1 MKKAITPAIV
11 NAAIIGT
18 NNIAG
23 PPINPPNTSDRIV
36 VGSNVANDTNDDDD
50 DSVAALLISTS
61 VVGVVNNSVGID
73 VAFNGVDIDIV
84 FATFEDGTKACT
96 DDSNAAIQ
104 KKRTYD
110 MILFIMLKSCT
121 LLSGSF

>member
-1 MKKAITPAIV
+1 MV
-11 NAAIIGT
+11 SAAIIGT
-18 NNIAG
+18 SKIAG

-50 DSVAALLISTS
+50 SVAALLISTS
-61 VVGVVNNSVGID
+61 VVDVVNNSVGID

-84 FATFEDGTKACT
+84 FAILDTGGTKACT

-110 MILFIMLKSCT
+110 MILFILMKNVNY
-121 LLSGSF
+121 

>member
-1 MKKAITPAIV
+1 MKNAITPAMV
-11 NAAIIGT
+11 SAAIIGT
-18 NNIAG
+18 SNIAG

-36 VGSNVANDTNDDDD
+36 VGSNVANDTNDDD

-96 DDSNAAIQ
+96 DDSNAA
-104 KKRTYD
+104 
-110 MILFIMLKSCT
+110 M
-121 LLSGSF
+121 

>member
-1 MKKAITPAIV
+1 ML

-18 NNIAG
+18 NKIAG
-23 PPINPPNTSDRIV
+23 PPINPPSTSDRIV
-36 VGSNVANDTNDDDD
+36 VGSNVANDTNDDD

-73 VAFNGVDIDIV
+73 VAFNGVDVDIDIV
-84 FATFEDGTKACT
+84 FAKLDTGGTKACT

-110 MILFIMLKSCT
+110 MIIFIMMKSFI
-121 LLSGSF
+121 LLSVSFELDYE

>member
-18 NNIAG
+18 SKIAG

-36 VGSNVANDTNDDDD
+36 VGSNVATDTNDDDD
-50 DSVAALLISTS
+50 DSAAALLISKL
-61 VVGVVNNSVGID
+61 VVGVVNNSVGTG

-84 FATFEDGTKACT
+84 FATLDDGTKACT

-110 MILFIMLKSCT
+110 MILFMLI
-121 LLSGSF
+121 